1 MEMFIWNMA
10 ISFQLLFIII
20 SSVIFIYLREK
31 SFKYYALYNIF
42 LIIYLLS
49 RYDSVYYGF
58 ENLLAGFI
66 GTTNSKVFTEI
77 LNFFIQVIFYNLYSM
92 FALYFLDLDKRV
104 KKYFN
109 KVVLTLRILGG
120 LFFLFAVLSYVL
132 KNSDLYIL
140 LYTFIYLPVM
150 LTLFLISVVQS
161 VNRSGKHKDFFLF
174 GVTSYICCALIAF
187 TGTFIPSLNIKN
199 PISFFYVGIIIETIF
214 FSLGLAYKIKIIND
228 EKNRVRNLITIHKHE
243 QEISKL
249 EGLMEGEENERKR
262 IAEELHDGIAGDL
275 LAIKFNLSNINAAT
289 ESPVNVGVLKEVSQI
304 IDNSCV
310 QIREISHNLSPSS
323 ITNFGLLQT
332 VENLCKKV
340 ESVYKIKVNFN
351 FSGDEINI
359 NKNVETHIYRII
371 QELVNNVVKHSQ
383 ASIAD
388 VSINYKKPQI
398 TISVQDNGRG
408 FSEEQTSNGIGLSNI
423 DSRIR
428 FLNAKIKKDSHKHGT
443 LFTISINLDDIYKT

>member
-1 MEMFIWNMA
+1 M
-10 ISFQLLFIII
+10 
-20 SSVIFIYLREK
+20 
-31 SFKYYALYNIF
+31 
-42 LIIYLLS
+42 YLLS
-49 RYDSVYYGF
+49 RHDSVYYGL
-58 ENLLAGFI
+58 ENFLAGFI
-66 GTTNSKVFTEI
+66 GKANSEVFTQI
-77 LNFFIQVIFYNLYSM
+77 LNFFIQIIFYNLYSM

-120 LFFLFAVLSYVL
+120 LFFLFAVLCYIL
-132 KNSDLYIL
+132 KNSDLFIV

-150 LTLFLISVVQS
+150 LTLLVLSLIQAVK
-161 VNRSGKHKDFFLF
+161 RSGKHKDFFLF
-174 GVTSYICCALIAF
+174 GVCAYISCALIAF
-187 TGTFIPSLNIKN
+187 AGTFIPTLNMKN

-228 EKNRVRNLITIHKHE
+228 EKNRVRNLVTIHKHE

-275 LAIKFNLSNINAAT
+275 LAIKFNLSNINVSTQSA
-289 ESPVNVGVLKEVSQI
+289 VNVGVLKEVSQI
-304 IDNSCV
+304 IDNSCI

-332 VENLCKKV
+332 VENLCKKMA
-340 ESVYKIKVNFN
+340 SVYKIKMNFN
-351 FSGDEINI
+351 FSGEEINI

-371 QELVNNVVKHSQ
+371 QELVNNVVKHSK
-383 ASIAD
+383 ASVAD
-388 VSINYKKPQI
+388 VLIKYEMPLI
-398 TISVQDNGRG
+398 TISVQDNGTG
-408 FSEEQTSNGIGLSNI
+408 FSEGPTLNGIGLSNI

-428 FLNAKIKKDSHKHGT
+428 FLNAQIKKESHKQGT

>member
-20 SSVIFIYLREK
+20 SSVIFIFLREK
-31 SFKYYALYNIF
+31 SFKYYVLYNIF
-42 LIIYLLS
+42 LVIYLLS
-49 RYDSVYYGF
+49 RHDYGYYGF
-58 ENLLAGFI
+58 ENLLATFI
-66 GTTNSKVFTEI
+66 GNSNSIVFTEI
-77 LNFFIQVIFYNLYSM
+77 LNFFIQIIFYNLYSM

-104 KKYFN
+104 KKYFK

-120 LFFLFAVLSYVL
+120 LFFLFGIICYVL

-150 LTLFLISVVQS
+150 LTLLVVSLLQALK
-161 VNRSGKHKDFFLF
+161 RSGKHKHLFLF
-174 GVTSYICCALIAF
+174 GVCSYIFCALLAF
-187 TGTFIPSLNIKN
+187 AGTFIPSLNMKN

-228 EKNRVRNLITIHKHE
+228 EKNRVRNLVTVHKHE

-262 IAEELHDGIAGDL
+262 IAAELHDGIAGDL
-275 LAIKFNLSNINAAT
+275 LAIKYNLANINVADQSIA
-289 ESPVNVGVLKEVSQI
+289 NIGVLKEVSQI

-323 ITNFGLLQT
+323 ISNYGLIQT
-332 VENLCKKV
+332 VENLCRKM
-340 ESVYKIKVNFN
+340 ESAYKIKINFD
-351 FSGDEINI
+351 FAGDEISI

-371 QELVNNVVKHSQ
+371 QELVNNVVKHSK
-383 ASIAD
+383 ASVAD
-388 VSINYKKPQI
+388 VEINYETPLI
-398 TISVQDNGRG
+398 TISVQDNGTG
-408 FSEEQTSNGIGLSNI
+408 FSEVKTSNGIGLNNI
-423 DSRIR
+423 ESRIR
-428 FLNAKIKKDSHKHGT
+428 FLNAKIKKESNAEGT
-443 LFTISINLDDIYKT
+443 LFTISINLDDIYKS